1 MVEPLPARLPSLV
14 ALRAFEAAARHRS
27 LTRAAAELCVTHGA
41 VSRHVKALEAA
52 LGVPLLRRGG
62 VASEPT
68 PEGARLAEGLGTAFG
83 QIAAT
88 LAEIAPGPLTL
99 SCSASIMLCW
109 LIPRMPAFHAAHG
122 DVPVELDASY
132 DRVDFGRDRISAA
145 IRSSTIPAPRDALIR
160 DLGREWIG
168 PVCAPDYLREVS
180 LRRPEDLRGAA
191 LLATRT
197 RPEAWRDWC
206 AASGHPDLA
215 AAPRRSFEHFY
226 LMIQAASC
234 GLGVAVV
241 PHMLVIGEV
250 KAGRLV
256 APFGFVPGQRALK
269 LWIAGHLGDRPDLRA
284 LERWLVAEMRSI
296 VPDPVDGV
304 TAVSRIG
311 A

>member
-1 MVEPLPARLPSLV
+1 MVQPLPSPLPSLV

-27 LTRAAAELCVTHGA
+27 LTRAAEELCVTHGA

-52 LGVPLLRRGG
+52 LGVALLRRGV
-62 VASEPT
+62 VASDPT
-68 PEGARLAEGLGTAFG
+68 PEGARLAEGLNAAFG
-83 QIAAT
+83 LIETT
-88 LAEIAPGPLTL
+88 LAGIAPGPHTL

-122 DVPVELDASY
+122 DVPVELDANY
-132 DRVDFGRDRISAA
+132 DRVDFSRDRISVA
-145 IRSSTIPAPRDALIR
+145 IRSSTIPAPRGALIR

-168 PVCAPDYLREVS
+168 PVCSPDYLRS
-180 LRRPEDLRGAA
+180 AGLRRPEDLREAA

-197 RPEAWRDWC
+197 RPEAWQDWC
-206 AASGHPDLA
+206 AAAGHDGLA
-215 AAPRRSFEHFY
+215 PVPKRSFEHFY

-241 PHMLVIGEV
+241 PHMLVISEV

-256 APFGFVPGQRALK
+256 APFGFVPGQRDLK
-269 LWIAGHLGDRPDLRA
+269 LWIAGHLGDRPDLRV

-296 VPDPVDGV
+296 VPDAGGV
-304 TAVSRIG
+304 KGASGIG